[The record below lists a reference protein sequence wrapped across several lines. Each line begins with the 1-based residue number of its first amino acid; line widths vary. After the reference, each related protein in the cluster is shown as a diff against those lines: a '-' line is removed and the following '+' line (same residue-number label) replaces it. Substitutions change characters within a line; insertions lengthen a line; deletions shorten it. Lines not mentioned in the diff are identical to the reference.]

1 MRRGSKAK
9 NVKFILI
16 VLIFLIII
24 FSIGYTNSKYINQM
38 KSDTD
43 LIAKSILTLSNNT
56 LTYKEENLL
65 PRRYKNI

>member
-56 LTYKEENLL
+56 LAYKEENLL